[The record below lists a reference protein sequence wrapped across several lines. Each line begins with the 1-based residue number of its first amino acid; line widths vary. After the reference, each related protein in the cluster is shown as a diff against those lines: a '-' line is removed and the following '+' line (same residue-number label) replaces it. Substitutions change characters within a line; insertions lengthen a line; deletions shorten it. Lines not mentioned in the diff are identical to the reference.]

1 MQKLVIDEES
11 RHNILLQQLKSMQF
25 AIKQLIM
32 KYMKGGTLTGHLKK
46 APLTPLQ
53 KHHLALGI
61 ALGLHYLHNK
71 GIIHRD
77 LKGGN
82 ILIDERGN
90 PRIADYGLSKALNS
104 PSIMTISKEASAL
117 EWLAPEIALA
127 EDNQAHTHKTDIYSY
142 GTLLWHIMTE
152 KEPYAGLSKTAII
165 TKLAHFETETLP
177 QDIPTVY
184 REIITKC
191 WSKESKKRPNLV
203 TIIQK
208 LRENPPPENS
218 SSDQGEDHYHAG
230 IGYETYKQYDKA
242 RISYE
247 KAIHLGHN
255 KAKTNLAYFYLRGQ
269 GALPQDKK
277 IAHTLFLEA
286 AQGGHLRA
294 MQELVKQFSLG
305 DGVPKNESQA
315 KFWQQKSKETL

>member
-142 GTLLWHIMTE
+142 
-152 KEPYAGLSKTAII
+152 
-165 TKLAHFETETLP
+165 
-177 QDIPTVY
+177 
-184 REIITKC
+184 
-191 WSKESKKRPNLV
+191 
-203 TIIQK
+203 
-208 LRENPPPENS
+208 
-218 SSDQGEDHYHAG
+218 
-230 IGYETYKQYDKA
+230 ETYKQYEKA

-277 IAHTLFLEA
+277 KAHTLFLEA

-294 MQELVKQFSLG
+294 MEELVKQFSLG

-315 KFWQQKSKETL
+315 KFWQQKSKETP